1 MTIIVNARMA
11 KLYRKEILQEPDMP
25 GGFIALGDIKPA
37 TTPAPVQ
44 VEETVA
50 GD

>member
-37 TTPAPVQ
+37 SAPAPVQ